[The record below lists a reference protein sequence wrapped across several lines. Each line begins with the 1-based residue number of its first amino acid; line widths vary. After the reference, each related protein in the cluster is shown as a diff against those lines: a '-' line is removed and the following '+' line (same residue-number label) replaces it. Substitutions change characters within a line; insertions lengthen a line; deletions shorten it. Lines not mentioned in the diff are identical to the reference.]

1 MIYAD
6 AMVSMVFRAVYPHT
20 KLRSGVFFRSV
31 RQSGKPDKGAARN
44 VFLIRAFSV
53 RVFLVWINTA
63 LTMQRKEMNAM
74 QMEAAESRRIRPVW
88 REKKSCGNLV
98 PQRKSTA
105 HKRCVRKSRKE
116 HNA

>member
-53 RVFLVWINTA
+53 RVFLLFINAA
-63 LTMQRKEMNAM
+63 LTMQRKEMNNM

-88 REKKSCGNLV
+88 RENKVCGNL
-98 PQRKSTA
+98 
-105 HKRCVRKSRKE
+105 SRKR
-116 HNA
+116 NNRTQTPCADN